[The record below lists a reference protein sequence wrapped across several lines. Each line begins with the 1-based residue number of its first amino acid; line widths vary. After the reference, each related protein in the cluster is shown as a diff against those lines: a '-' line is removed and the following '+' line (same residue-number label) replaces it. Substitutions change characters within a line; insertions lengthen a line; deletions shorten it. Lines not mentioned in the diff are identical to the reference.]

1 MPVIART
8 ARARF
13 GALMMA
19 AVFLSAGCGAVR
31 RSIESAGEEPPVD
44 PDAILVF
51 VRNNLTPPTALTVYV
66 ITDSGTRTRLGTMS
80 GSTTD
85 RFVVDVPPV
94 GRARFYGRTDD
105 GREVASNPVSLR
117 PRQQLDWDVF
127 TNVVTER
134 FDDSPPSL
142 TPPGASGPGR

>member
-1 MPVIART
+1 MLVIAGT
-8 ARARF
+8 VPARGF
-13 GALMMA
+13 GALIIA
-19 AVFLSAGCGAVR
+19 AVFLSAGCGAIR

-66 ITDSGTRTRLGTMS
+66 ITDTGTRTRLGTMT

-94 GRARFYGRTDD
+94 GRARFYGICAT
-105 GREVASNPVSLR
+105 GAA
-117 PRQQLDWDVF
+117 
-127 TNVVTER
+127 
-134 FDDSPPSL
+134 
-142 TPPGASGPGR
+142 GASYYRNGESECGFERGGVQPSAN